1 MRSLCLNSRF
11 NAKSNLTNAVIR
23 HVMTRST
30 ALQPSRLTVGE
41 PPAFLSGRVSD
52 ADFPV
57 SRIADESQTFQR
69 CWNPT
74 DLIHHLLQATGAC
87 ISAPAESTVRCV
99 SRRHHHC

>member
-57 SRIADESQTFQR
+57 SRIADESQTFQQLAISKRLLAR

-74 DLIHHLLQATGAC
+74 DLIHHLLQAT
-87 ISAPAESTVRCV
+87 
-99 SRRHHHC
+99 